1 MARHFWIAVLAA
13 FALAACGGG
22 NDDPSGTGDDDSNF
36 EACELL
42 PRSDATAL
50 FEAPA
55 EPEPGPIVTDP
66 DYLGDCRWAYE
77 TPDGLGNQ
85 LLVLNVWGDDAYY
98 APLSNA
104 EPFDIGDQGSV
115 AAGAGTGVDVSW
127 TQGDITAS
135 LGYFT
140 IGSGVPDH
148 LAKIEE
154 VKALALLVSER
165 LGP

>member
-1 MARHFWIAVLAA
+1 MLAA

-22 NDDPSGTGDDDSNF
+22 NDGASGTGDDASTF

-42 PRSDATAL
+42 LRSDATAL

-55 EPEPGPIVTDP
+55 EPASGPVITDP
-66 DYLGDCRWAYE
+66 DYLGDCRWGYE

-85 LLVLNVWGDDAYY
+85 LLTLNVWGDDAYY

-104 EPFDIGDQGSV
+104 EDFEIGDQGSV

-140 IGSGVPDH
+140 IGTGVPDH
-148 LAKIEE
+148 LAKVEE
-154 VKALALLVSER
+154 VKALALLVSDR